1 MNPFF
6 CALLFVLQFTIVNL
20 VITKHNLQMLIQ
32 ERLLLVLKMHN
43 LTPSLF
49 ADKIGVQRSSI
60 SHVLSGRNKPGLD
73 FLEKIVL
80 AFPRVNAHWLITGE
94 IPLVA
99 EGQIVQEEVPT
110 KEKQLELSQEG
121 VNNDKVVKIVIFYED
136 GSFDVSYPKKSLN
149 AE

>member
-6 CALLFVLQFTIVNL
+6 CELLFVLQFTIVNL
-20 VITKHNLQMLIQ
+20 VIKKQNLQMLIQ

-94 IPLVA
+94 IPPVA
-99 EGQIVQEEVPT
+99 EGQIVQEEAPK
-110 KEKQLELSQEG
+110 KEKQLNLSQEG
-121 VNNDKVVKIVIFYED
+121 VNNDKVVKIVLFYED